1 MNEIEIAI
9 NVPPLEELLKRT
21 PQVKLRVRSSRDDN
35 PPFTKEA
42 LSQTKDYY
50 NKPGIYIHLWEKT
63 NKNTVVRYVGQTG
76 VSFRNRLNSELTL
89 VNGQCSKYFIDNLK
103 NHVGKKDL
111 STIFFD
117 DEEIAKMVIASQEV
131 KKNTGA
137 LRFLVEQA
145 MTIAYSSEDML
156 NVHRL

>member
-1 MNEIEIAI
+1 M
-9 NVPPLEELLKRT
+9 
-21 PQVKLRVRSSRDDN
+21 
-35 PPFTKEA
+35 
-42 LSQTKDYY
+42 
-50 NKPGIYIHLWEKT
+50 
-63 NKNTVVRYVGQTG
+63 
-76 VSFRNRLNSELTL
+76 NSELTL

-131 KKNTGA
+131 KKNTEA

-156 NVHRL
+156 NVHRS